1 MSSRSGLAPRS
12 LGLAPRSL
20 GLAPGS
26 RVLGP
31 VCTEVRE
38 PIAKC

>member
-1 MSSRSGLAPRS
+1 MSSQS
-12 LGLAPRSL
+12 GLAPRSL

-38 PIAKC
+38 PIAVSILRAGL